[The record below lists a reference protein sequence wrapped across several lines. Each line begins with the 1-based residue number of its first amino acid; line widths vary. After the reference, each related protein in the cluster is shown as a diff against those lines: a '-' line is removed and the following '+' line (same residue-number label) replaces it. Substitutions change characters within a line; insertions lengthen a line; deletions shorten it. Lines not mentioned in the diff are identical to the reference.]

1 MRDTTKEKRPSDSK
15 TFFKHKYTTS
25 LPDTENRF
33 AVANRIKNKR
43 KP

>member
-1 MRDTTKEKRPSDSK
+1 MRDDTKEKRPNNNK
-15 TFFKHKYTTS
+15 TFFRQKYTTS
-25 LPDTENRF
+25 LTDTANRF

>member
-1 MRDTTKEKRPSDSK
+1 MRDATKEKCPSDSK
-15 TFFKHKYTTS
+15 TFFRQKYTTS
-25 LPDTENRF
+25 ITDTANRF